1 MNSMDEVANEQRM
14 EELVGTQIGKGAPS
28 LNHDI
33 DRLQIQLKE
42 MQEQLQFIGHRIE
55 REEGEK
61 RG

>member
-1 MNSMDEVANEQRM
+1 M
-14 EELVGTQIGKGAPS
+14 EALITTKNGTSAPS

-55 REEGEK
+55 REEEDRVG
-61 RG
+61 